1 MTRCGLESLRGG
13 DVDDNIRTLNLI
25 FNGQRKEVPDGLI
38 NSILLN
44 AGAAFW
50 ITGRSTDLRSG
61 VDIASE
67 FLDSG
72 RAGQWLKKAQSFYAD
87 K

>member
-1 MTRCGLESLRGG
+1 MTNCSLDSLSGG
-13 DVDDNIRTLNLI
+13 NVDDNIRILNLI
-25 FNGQRKEVPDGLI
+25 FNGQHEEVSEGLI
-38 NSILLN
+38 NSILFN

-50 ITGRSTDLRSG
+50 IAGRSGDLKSG
-61 VDIASE
+61 VELARE
-67 FLDSG
+67 LLESG